1 MDHISGEP
9 IYEALFDELILRVIS
24 SEMKFIKLVVVLAA
38 LSLAACSSNTSSRGS
53 FIENDATN
61 YLMPK
66 CPQSDI
72 AADKSRNQIAA
83 AVLQCLGHDQMVNLA
98 GLPSDRPLVISLWAS
113 WCTVCADDAVAFNAA
128 FKKLNGQVNF
138 LGIAYQDEEKDSI
151 AAAYKWQLPFPSV
164 QDPRSLLRDYYSIN
178 GLPITLLLDK
188 NGKLVERI
196 IGPVGS
202 PADFINR
209 VTGKLISY

>member
-1 MDHISGEP
+1 
-9 IYEALFDELILRVIS
+9 
-24 SEMKFIKLVVVLAA
+24 MKFIKLVVLLGA
-38 LSLAACSSNTSSRGS
+38 LSLVACSSNTSSRGS
-53 FIENDATN
+53 FIENQATN

-66 CPQSDI
+66 CPTSDI

-83 AVLQCLGHDQMVNLA
+83 AVLKCLGHDQMVNLA
-98 GLPSDRPLVISLWAS
+98 GLPNDRPLVISLWAS

-138 LGIAYQDEEKDSI
+138 LGIAFQDKEADSI
-151 AAAYKWQLPFPSV
+151 AAAYKWQLPFASV
-164 QDPRSLLRDYYSIN
+164 QDPRSLLREYYAIN

-188 NGKLVERI
+188 DGKLIERI

-202 PADFINR
+202 PEDFINR